1 MMLKFWKVNL
11 DRYEKSS
18 RQQTMEKS
26 APSKQKCVQY
36 LLVRQIVNLA
46 PSGVTQTEK
55 NGPAK

>member
-36 LLVRQIVNLA
+36 L
-46 PSGVTQTEK
+46 
-55 NGPAK
+55 